1 MKATKEEIEKLNDA
15 IKHFENLIKK
25 QGMVTNA
32 RDENH
37 LKQLK
42 ELREL
47 MIRPLTITNKLK

>member
-1 MKATKEEIEKLNDA
+1 MKTDMEKLNDA

-32 RDENH
+32 SDENH

-42 ELREL
+42 ELREY
-47 MIRPLTITNKLK
+47 MIINNLK

>member
-1 MKATKEEIEKLNDA
+1 MKKDIEKLNEA

-25 QGMVTNA
+25 QPNA

-42 ELREL
+42 ELREYL
-47 MIRPLTITNKLK
+47 IRPLTITNNLK